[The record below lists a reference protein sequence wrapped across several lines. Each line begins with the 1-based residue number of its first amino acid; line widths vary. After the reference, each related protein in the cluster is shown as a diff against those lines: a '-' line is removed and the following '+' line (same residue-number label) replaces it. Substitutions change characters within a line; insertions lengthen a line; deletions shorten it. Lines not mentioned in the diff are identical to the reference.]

1 VTLDPALRKL
11 LLTVH
16 ISVSAGWLGAI
27 VAFLA
32 LAVAGVTSQ
41 NPHTVRAVYV
51 AMELMGWY
59 ALVPLAF
66 ASLVTGLIQS
76 LGSKW
81 GLFRHYWVVFKLL
94 INLFATIV
102 LLMYTQ
108 TLDALAQVAAA
119 TPSSGGDLGALRTPS
134 PLLHA
139 CAALLLLLAA
149 TVLAVYKPRG
159 LTPYGRR
166 KHG

>member
-41 NPHTVRAVYV
+41 NPQTVRAVYL

-94 INLFATIV
+94 INLFATTV